1 MIERDFIAQK
11 TKEYY
16 ITEYVKKRLSKVGSI
31 SSIKLKKIPL
41 GEKIIIYS
49 SKPSLIVGSRGSNIR
64 DLTKEL
70 KKEFNLENPQI
81 EITEVRDLYLD
92 AALVAEKVVN
102 SLERFGSARFKS
114 IGHKVMENVIKSGA
128 LGVEL
133 VISGKIPSARAK
145 SWRFYQGY
153 LKKCGD
159 ISIEGV
165 KKAQASAL
173 LKTGIIGVKVAI
185 MPPDLELPDKI
196 ELLSEPHTEVGEI
209 KEAGAEVKKNEKKGK
224 RVKAEKKEAVADDKK
239 AAGEE
244 KKPRK
249 KKESVPKKT
258 SPVVIEAPKTATE
271 APQTV
276 IETPAPEN
284 VTVMPN
290 PSSPSSEP
298 TKEDHTE

>member
-41 GEKIIIYS
+41 GEKIVIYS
-49 SKPSLIVGSRGSNIR
+49 SKPSLIVGSRGSNLR
-64 DLTKEL
+64 DLTREL

-92 AALVAEKVVN
+92 AALVAEKVVS

-159 ISIEGV
+159 IAIEGV

-173 LKTGIIGVKVAI
+173 LKTGIVGVKVAI
-185 MPPDLELPDKI
+185 MPPDLQLPDRI
-196 ELLSEPHTEVGEI
+196 DLLSELQQEVGEL
-209 KEAGAEVKKNEKKGK
+209 KEVNTDGKKAEKKGK
-224 RVKAEKKEAVADDKK
+224 RVKMEKKEKTANAPKTE
-239 AAGEE
+239 GEE
-244 KKPRK
+244 KKPAKRK
-249 KKESVPKKT
+249 ESAPKKVSKKEIVKDAEPNLIGVP
-258 SPVVIEAPKTATE
+258 
-271 APQTV
+271 
-276 IETPAPEN
+276 PE
-284 VTVMPN
+284 
-290 PSSPSSEP
+290 PSSEKVTVP
-298 TKEDHTE
+298 SNSPSEPLPESTEEDRTE

>member
-31 SSIKLKKIPL
+31 SAIKLKKIPL
-41 GEKIIIYS
+41 GEKIVIYS

-64 DLTKEL
+64 DLTREL

-92 AALVAEKVVN
+92 ANLVAEKVVS

-114 IGHKVMENVIKSGA
+114 IGHKIMENVIKSGA

-159 ISIEGV
+159 IAIEGV

-185 MPPDLELPDKI
+185 MPPNLQLPDRI
-196 ELLSEPHTEVGEI
+196 DLLSELQQEVGEI
-209 KEAGAEVKKNEKKGK
+209 KEGNVSVKKTEKKGK
-224 RVKAEKKEAVADDKK
+224 RVKTEKKEKTADASKTES
-239 AAGEE
+239 EE
-244 KKPRK
+244 KKPAKRK
-249 KKESVPKKT
+249 ESTPKKAPKKEIAKEAEVNLIGVP
-258 SPVVIEAPKTATE
+258 
-271 APQTV
+271 
-276 IETPAPEN
+276 PE
-284 VTVMPN
+284 
-290 PSSPSSEP
+290 PSSEKVTVP
-298 TKEDHTE
+298 SNLPSESLPESTEEDHTE

>member
-31 SSIKLKKIPL
+31 SAIKLKKIPL
-41 GEKIIIYS
+41 GEKIVIYS

-92 AALVAEKVVN
+92 AALVAEKVVS

-159 ISIEGV
+159 ISVEGV

-173 LKTGIIGVKVAI
+173 LKTGIVGVKVAI

-196 ELLSEPHTEVGEI
+196 ELLSEPHTDVGEI
-209 KEAGAEVKKNEKKGK
+209 KEAGAEGKKNEKKGK
-224 RVKAEKKEAVADDKK
+224 RVKTEKKEATADDKK

-249 KKESVPKKT
+249 KKESAPKKI
-258 SPVVIEAPKTATE
+258 SPVVA
-271 APQTV
+271 
-276 IETPAPEN
+276 ETPAPE
-284 VTVMPN
+284 V
-290 PSSPSSEP
+290 P
-298 TKEDHTE
+298 TPVPEASLESTEEDHTE

>member
-31 SSIKLKKIPL
+31 SAIKLKKIPL
-41 GEKIIIYS
+41 GEKIVIYS

-64 DLTKEL
+64 DLTREL

-92 AALVAEKVVN
+92 AALVAEKVVS

-159 ISIEGV
+159 IAIEGV

-173 LKTGIIGVKVAI
+173 LKTGIVGVKVAI
-185 MPPDLELPDKI
+185 MPPDLQLPDRI
-196 ELLSEPHTEVGEI
+196 DILSELRQEVEEI
-209 KEAGAEVKKNEKKGK
+209 KGATVDGKKTEKKGK
-224 RVKAEKKEAVADDKK
+224 RVKTEKKEVT
-239 AAGEE
+239 GEE
-244 KKPRK
+244 KKAGSEEKKLTKRK
-249 KKESVPKKT
+249 ESAPKKAPKKETVKDAEVNLIGVPPEQPSEKV
-258 SPVVIEAPKTATE
+258 SASSNLPSGSSLESTE
-271 APQTV
+271 
-276 IETPAPEN
+276 
-284 VTVMPN
+284 
-290 PSSPSSEP
+290 
-298 TKEDHTE
+298 EDHTE

>member
-31 SSIKLKKIPL
+31 SAIKLKKIPL
-41 GEKIIIYS
+41 GEKIVIYS

-64 DLTKEL
+64 DLTREL

-92 AALVAEKVVN
+92 AALVAEKVVS

-173 LKTGIIGVKVAI
+173 LKTGIVGVKVAI

-196 ELLSEPHTEVGEI
+196 ELLSEPQTEVGEI
-209 KEAGAEVKKNEKKGK
+209 KEAGAEGKKNEKKGK
-224 RVKAEKKEAVADDKK
+224 RVRVEKAEKKEAAVDKK
-239 AAGEE
+239 VAGEE

-249 KKESVPKKT
+249 KKESAPKRT
-258 SPVVIEAPKTATE
+258 SPAVIEAPKTVAEKT
-271 APQTV
+271 AV
-276 IETPAPEN
+276 ETPAEES
-284 VTVMPN
+284 VTESD
-290 PSSPSSEP
+290 PSSSTSES
-298 TKEDHTE
+298 TEEDHTE

>member
-31 SSIKLKKIPL
+31 SAIKLKKIPL
-41 GEKIIIYS
+41 GEKIVIYS

-64 DLTKEL
+64 DLTREL

-92 AALVAEKVVN
+92 AALVAEKVVS

-159 ISIEGV
+159 IAIEGV

-173 LKTGIIGVKVAI
+173 LKTGIVGVKVAI
-185 MPPDLELPDKI
+185 MPPDLLLPDRI
-196 ELLSEPHTEVGEI
+196 DILSELKQEVEEI
-209 KEAGAEVKKNEKKGK
+209 KDATVDGKKIEKKGK
-224 RVKAEKKEAVADDKK
+224 RVKTEKKEAT
-239 AAGEE
+239 GEE
-244 KKPRK
+244 KKAGSEEKKPVKRK
-249 KKESVPKKT
+249 ESAPKKAPKKETVKDAEVNLIGVPPEQPLEKVSLT
-258 SPVVIEAPKTATE
+258 PNLPSQSTE
-271 APQTV
+271 
-276 IETPAPEN
+276 
-284 VTVMPN
+284 
-290 PSSPSSEP
+290 
-298 TKEDHTE
+298 EDHTE